1 MKLLLRIGLFLAI
14 LSAFVYL
21 LSMIPRDWLPL
32 LINGLVL
39 VLFIA
44 CFLLLRE
51 NRRLKNQIRELEM
64 GLGL

>member
-51 NRRLKNQIRELEM
+51 NRRLKEQIRELEM